1 MYEMNPIIAIVLAY
15 LVGAIPFGLLIAR
28 AQGVNIRTQGSGNI
42 GATNVLRILG
52 KKWGIITLLLD
63 ALKGY
68 LPTLLCSSLM
78 NGTAGQVLAVGVA
91 TVIGHTFPLYIG
103 FKGGKGVATSAG
115 MLLAL
120 APEAIG
126 VGLLVWIL
134 CMIIWRI
141 VSLASIV
148 AALAVALT
156 AWVAPSAW
164 WVERLLIT
172 LVSVLI
178 IWLHRSNVVRLL
190 QGNEHQFKKKGGLK

>member
-1 MYEMNPIIAIVLAY
+1 MYEMNPILAILLAY

-78 NGTAGQVLAVGVA
+78 NGSTGQVLAVGVA
-91 TVIGHTFPLYIG
+91 TVIGHTFPVYIG

-134 CMIIWRI
+134 CMIIWL
-141 VSLASIV
+141 SLIH
-148 AALAVALT
+148 
-156 AWVAPSAW
+156 
-164 WVERLLIT
+164 I
-172 LVSVLI
+172 
-178 IWLHRSNVVRLL
+178 
-190 QGNEHQFKKKGGLK
+190 